1 MKKKE
6 LRRTM
11 MIDFESMYGSLTNE
25 LSGNQKKLN
34 INSAI
39 GVYYGLSKEGNYRLA
54 FLSSSVAPKIEST
67 KMIRVTQG
75 EEAANT
81 YWTCFDLLQ
90 CDAKKVFFAFCAN
103 LIEAI
108 TDVYNEQR
116 ALYMLKKRFIIWKTM
131 FKRDSVGQL
140 SRETIQGLFGELY
153 FMKKY
158 MLGRFGAAVAVQ
170 AWSGPDAKSK
180 DYAVDTEWF
189 EVKTVGANTSTVHIS
204 SLAQLSSD
212 HDGHLIVIKAEAMSD
227 QFSNGESS
235 IGELFDYIF
244 AQINDET
251 AEGIFLSKLSAFG
264 FDSSDES
271 FMSKF
276 DVKSMTSYKVSGD
289 FPRLTEKDITRPEL
303 CDVSYSLIINSLKDY
318 TEDLA

>member
-1 MKKKE
+1 
-6 LRRTM
+6 

-34 INSAI
+34 IHSVI
-39 GVYYGLSKEGNYRLA
+39 GVYYGLSKDGNYRIA

-67 KMIRVTQG
+67 KMLRVTQG

-90 CDAKKVFFAFCAN
+90 HDAKKVFFTFCAN
-103 LIEAI
+103 LIDAV
-108 TDVYNEQR
+108 TDIYDEQK
-116 ALYMLKKRFIIWKTM
+116 ALYALKKRYITWKTM
-131 FKRDSVGQL
+131 FRRDSANKL
-140 SRETIQGLFGELY
+140 SREVLQGLFGELY

-170 AWSGPDAKSK
+170 AWSGPDFKSK
-180 DYAVDTEWF
+180 DYAVDAEWF
-189 EVKTVGANTSTVHIS
+189 EVKTVGANTTTVHIS
-204 SLAQLSSD
+204 SLAQLSSN
-212 HDGHLIVIKAEAMSD
+212 HDGHLIVVKAEAMSD

-235 IGELFDYIF
+235 IEELFKYIF

-276 DVKSMTSYKVSGD
+276 DVKSMTSYKVSGE
-289 FPRLTEKDITRPEL
+289 FPRLTEKDITRPEI

>member
-1 MKKKE
+1 
-6 LRRTM
+6 

-34 INSAI
+34 IHSVI
-39 GVYYGLSKEGNYRLA
+39 GVYYGLSKDGNYRIA

-67 KMIRVTQG
+67 KMLRVTQG

-90 CDAKKVFFAFCAN
+90 HDAKKVFFTFCAN
-103 LIEAI
+103 LIDAV
-108 TDVYNEQR
+108 TDIYDEQK
-116 ALYMLKKRFIIWKTM
+116 ALYALKKRYITWKTM
-131 FKRDSVGQL
+131 FRRDSANKL
-140 SRETIQGLFGELY
+140 SREVLQGLFGELY

-158 MLGRFGAAVAVQ
+158 MLDRFGAAVAVQ
-170 AWSGPDAKSK
+170 AWSGPDFRSK

-189 EVKTVGANTSTVHIS
+189 EVKAVGANTSTVHIS

-235 IGELFDYIF
+235 IEELFNYIF

-289 FPRLTEKDITRPEL
+289 FPRLTEKDITRPEI

-318 TEDLA
+318 MEDLA

>member
-1 MKKKE
+1 
-6 LRRTM
+6 

-34 INSAI
+34 IHSVI
-39 GVYYGLSKEGNYRLA
+39 GVYYGLSKDGNYRIA

-67 KMIRVTQG
+67 IMLRVTQG

-90 CDAKKVFFAFCAN
+90 HDAKKVFFTFCAN
-103 LIEAI
+103 LIDAV
-108 TDVYNEQR
+108 TDIYDEQK
-116 ALYMLKKRFIIWKTM
+116 ALYALKKRYITWKTM
-131 FKRDSVGQL
+131 FRRDSSNKL
-140 SRETIQGLFGELY
+140 SKEVLQGLFGELY

-158 MLGRFGAAVAVQ
+158 MLDRFGASVAVQ
-170 AWSGPDAKSK
+170 AWSGPDFKSK
-180 DYAVDTEWF
+180 DYAVDAEWF

-276 DVKSMTSYKVSGD
+276 DVKSMNAYKVSGD
-289 FPRLTEKDITRPEL
+289 FPRLTEKDIARPEI

>member
-1 MKKKE
+1 
-6 LRRTM
+6 

-34 INSAI
+34 IHSVI
-39 GVYYGLSKEGNYRLA
+39 GVYYGLSKDGNYRIA

-67 KMIRVTQG
+67 KMLRVTQG

-90 CDAKKVFFAFCAN
+90 HDAKKVFFTFCAN
-103 LIEAI
+103 LIDAV
-108 TDVYNEQR
+108 TDIYDEQK
-116 ALYMLKKRFIIWKTM
+116 ALYALKKRYITWKTM
-131 FKRDSVGQL
+131 FRRDSANKL
-140 SRETIQGLFGELY
+140 SREVLQGLFGELY

-158 MLGRFGAAVAVQ
+158 MLNRFGAAVAVQ
-170 AWSGPDAKSK
+170 AWSGPDFKSK

-189 EVKTVGANTSTVHIS
+189 EVKTVGANTTTVHIS

-212 HDGHLIVIKAEAMSD
+212 HDGHLIVVKAEAMSD

-235 IGELFDYIF
+235 IEELFNYIF

-289 FPRLTEKDITRPEL
+289 FPRLTEKDITRPEI

-318 TEDLA
+318 KEDLA

>member
-1 MKKKE
+1 
-6 LRRTM
+6 
-11 MIDFESMYGSLTNE
+11 MIDFESMYGSLTSE

-34 INSAI
+34 IHSVI
-39 GVYYGLSKEGNYRLA
+39 GVYYGLSKDGNYRIA

-67 KMIRVTQG
+67 KMLRVTQG

-90 CDAKKVFFAFCAN
+90 HDAKKVFFTFCAN
-103 LIEAI
+103 LIDAV
-108 TDVYNEQR
+108 TDIYDEQK
-116 ALYMLKKRFIIWKTM
+116 ALCALKKRYITWKTM
-131 FKRDSVGQL
+131 FRRDSSNKL
-140 SRETIQGLFGELY
+140 SREVLQGLFGELY

-158 MLGRFGAAVAVQ
+158 MLDRFGAAVAVQ
-170 AWSGPDAKSK
+170 AWSGPDFKSK

-189 EVKTVGANTSTVHIS
+189 EVKTVGANTTTVHIS
-204 SLAQLSSD
+204 SLAQLSSN
-212 HDGHLIVIKAEAMSD
+212 HDGHLIVVKAEAMSD

-235 IGELFDYIF
+235 IEELFKYIF

-289 FPRLTEKDITRPEL
+289 FPRLTEKDITRPEI

-318 TEDLA
+318 KEDLA

>member
-1 MKKKE
+1 
-6 LRRTM
+6 

-34 INSAI
+34 IHSVI
-39 GVYYGLSKEGNYRLA
+39 GVYYGLSKDGNYRIA

-67 KMIRVTQG
+67 KMLRVTQG

-90 CDAKKVFFAFCAN
+90 HDAKKVFFTFCAN
-103 LIEAI
+103 LIDAV
-108 TDVYNEQR
+108 TDIYDEQK
-116 ALYMLKKRFIIWKTM
+116 ALYALKKRYITWKTM
-131 FKRDSVGQL
+131 FRRDSANKL
-140 SRETIQGLFGELY
+140 SREVLQGLFGELY

-170 AWSGPDAKSK
+170 AWSGPDFKSK

-189 EVKTVGANTSTVHIS
+189 EVKTVGANTTTVHIS

-212 HDGHLIVIKAEAMSD
+212 HDGHLIVVKAESMSD

-235 IGELFDYIF
+235 IEELFKYIF

-289 FPRLTEKDITRPEL
+289 FPRLTEKDITRPEI

-318 TEDLA
+318 KEDLA

>member
-1 MKKKE
+1 
-6 LRRTM
+6 
-11 MIDFESMYGSLTNE
+11 
-25 LSGNQKKLN
+25 
-34 INSAI
+34 
-39 GVYYGLSKEGNYRLA
+39 
-54 FLSSSVAPKIEST
+54 
-67 KMIRVTQG
+67 
-75 EEAANT
+75 
-81 YWTCFDLLQ
+81 
-90 CDAKKVFFAFCAN
+90 
-103 LIEAI
+103 
-108 TDVYNEQR
+108 
-116 ALYMLKKRFIIWKTM
+116 M
-131 FKRDSVGQL
+131 FKRDAGGKI
-140 SRETIQGLFGELY
+140 SREVLQGLFGELY

-158 MLGRFGAAVAVQ
+158 MLDHFGAAVAVQ
-170 AWSGPDAKSK
+170 AWSGPDFKSK

-189 EVKTVGANTSTVHIS
+189 EVKTVGANTTTVHIS

-212 HDGHLIVIKAEAMSD
+212 HDGHLIVVKAEAMSD

-235 IGELFDYIF
+235 IEELFNYIF

-289 FPRLTEKDITRPEL
+289 FPRLTEKDITSPEI

-318 TEDLA
+318 MEDLA

>member
-1 MKKKE
+1 
-6 LRRTM
+6 
-11 MIDFESMYGSLTNE
+11 MIDFESMYGSLTTE

-34 INSAI
+34 IHSAI
-39 GVYYGLSKEGNYRLA
+39 GVYYGLSKEGNYRIA
-54 FLSSSVAPKIEST
+54 FLSSYVAPKIEST
-67 KMIRVTQG
+67 KMLRVTQG

-90 CDAKKVFFAFCAN
+90 HDAKKVFFTFCAN
-103 LIEAI
+103 LIDAV
-108 TDVYNEQR
+108 TDIYDEQK
-116 ALYMLKKRFIIWKTM
+116 ALYALKKRYITWKTM
-131 FKRDSVGQL
+131 FRRDSANKL
-140 SRETIQGLFGELY
+140 SREVLQGLFGELY

-170 AWSGPDAKSK
+170 AWSGPDFKSK
-180 DYAVDTEWF
+180 DYAVDAEWF
-189 EVKTVGANTSTVHIS
+189 EVKTVGANTTTVHIS

-212 HDGHLIVIKAEAMSD
+212 HAGHLIVVKAEAMSD

-235 IGELFDYIF
+235 IEELFKYIF

-289 FPRLTEKDITRPEL
+289 FPRLTEKDITRPEI

-318 TEDLA
+318 KEDLA

>member
-1 MKKKE
+1 
-6 LRRTM
+6 

-34 INSAI
+34 VHSVI
-39 GVYYGLSKEGNYRLA
+39 GVYYGLSKDGNYRIA

-67 KMIRVTQG
+67 KMLRVTQG

-90 CDAKKVFFAFCAN
+90 HDAKKVFFTFCAN
-103 LIEAI
+103 LIDAV
-108 TDVYNEQR
+108 TDIYDEQK
-116 ALYMLKKRFIIWKTM
+116 ALYALKKRYITWKTM
-131 FKRDSVGQL
+131 FRRDSSNKL
-140 SRETIQGLFGELY
+140 SKEVLQGLFGELY

-158 MLGRFGAAVAVQ
+158 MLDRFGAAVAVQ
-170 AWSGPDAKSK
+170 AWSGPDFKSK

-189 EVKTVGANTSTVHIS
+189 EVKTVGANTTTVHIS

-212 HDGHLIVIKAEAMSD
+212 HDGHLIVVKAEAMSD

-235 IGELFDYIF
+235 IEELFNYIF

-264 FDSSDES
+264 FDSSGES

-289 FPRLTEKDITRPEL
+289 FPRLTEKDITRPEI

-318 TEDLA
+318 MEDLA

>member
-1 MKKKE
+1 
-6 LRRTM
+6 

-34 INSAI
+34 IHSVI
-39 GVYYGLSKEGNYRLA
+39 GVYYGLSKDGNYRIA

-67 KMIRVTQG
+67 KMLRVTQG

-90 CDAKKVFFAFCAN
+90 HDAKKVFFTFCAN
-103 LIEAI
+103 LIDAV
-108 TDVYNEQR
+108 TDIYDEQK
-116 ALYMLKKRFIIWKTM
+116 ALYALKKRYITWKTM
-131 FKRDSVGQL
+131 FRRDSANKL
-140 SRETIQGLFGELY
+140 SREVLQGLFGELY

-158 MLGRFGAAVAVQ
+158 MLDRFGAAVAVQ
-170 AWSGPDAKSK
+170 AWSGPDFRSK

-189 EVKTVGANTSTVHIS
+189 EVKAVGANTSTVHIS

-276 DVKSMTSYKVSGD
+276 DVKSMTAYKVSGD
-289 FPRLTEKDITRPEL
+289 FPRLTEKDIARPEI

-318 TEDLA
+318 MEDLA

>member
-1 MKKKE
+1 M
-6 LRRTM
+6 L
-11 MIDFESMYGSLTNE
+11 
-25 LSGNQKKLN
+25 
-34 INSAI
+34 
-39 GVYYGLSKEGNYRLA
+39 
-54 FLSSSVAPKIEST
+54 
-67 KMIRVTQG
+67 RVTQG
-75 EEAANT
+75 EEATNI

-90 CDAKKVFFAFCAN
+90 HDAKKVFFTFCAN
-103 LIEAI
+103 LIDAV
-108 TDVYNEQR
+108 TDIYDEQK
-116 ALYMLKKRFIIWKTM
+116 ALYALKKRYITWKTM
-131 FKRDSVGQL
+131 FRRDSSNKL
-140 SRETIQGLFGELY
+140 SREVLQGLFGELY

-158 MLGRFGAAVAVQ
+158 MLDRFGAAVAVQ
-170 AWSGPDAKSK
+170 AWSGPDFKSK

-189 EVKTVGANTSTVHIS
+189 EVKTVGANTTTVHIS

-212 HDGHLIVIKAEAMSD
+212 HDGHLIVVKAEAMSD

-235 IGELFDYIF
+235 IEELFNYIF

-289 FPRLTEKDITRPEL
+289 FPRLTEKDITRPEI

-318 TEDLA
+318 TEDLE

>member
-1 MKKKE
+1 MLK
-6 LRRTM
+6 
-11 MIDFESMYGSLTNE
+11 
-25 LSGNQKKLN
+25 
-34 INSAI
+34 
-39 GVYYGLSKEGNYRLA
+39 
-54 FLSSSVAPKIEST
+54 
-67 KMIRVTQG
+67 VTQG
-75 EEAANT
+75 KESESV

-90 CDAKKVFFAFCAN
+90 SDARKVFFAFCTN
-103 LIEAI
+103 LVDAI
-108 TDVYNEQR
+108 TDRYSETQ
-116 ALYMLKKRFIIWKTM
+116 ALSALKKRYIIWKNM
-131 FKRDSVGQL
+131 FKRDAGGKV
-140 SRETIQGLFGELY
+140 SREVLQGLFGELY

-276 DVKSMTSYKVSGD
+276 DVKSLISYRASGD
-289 FPRLTEKDITRPEL
+289 FPRLTEKDITRPEI

-318 TEDLA
+318 MEDLA

>member
-1 MKKKE
+1 
-6 LRRTM
+6 

-34 INSAI
+34 IHSVI
-39 GVYYGLSKEGNYRLA
+39 GVYYGLSKDGNYRIA

-67 KMIRVTQG
+67 KMLRVTQG

-90 CDAKKVFFAFCAN
+90 HDAKKVFFTFCAN
-103 LIEAI
+103 LIDAV
-108 TDVYNEQR
+108 TDIYDEQK
-116 ALYMLKKRFIIWKTM
+116 ALYALKKRYITWKTM
-131 FKRDSVGQL
+131 FRRDSANKL
-140 SRETIQGLFGELY
+140 SREVLQGLFGELY

-158 MLGRFGAAVAVQ
+158 MLNRFGAAVAVQ
-170 AWSGPDAKSK
+170 AWSGPDFKSK

-189 EVKTVGANTSTVHIS
+189 EVKTVGANTTTVHIS

-212 HDGHLIVIKAEAMSD
+212 HDGHLIVVKAEAMSD

-235 IGELFDYIF
+235 IEELFKYIF

-276 DVKSMTSYKVSGD
+276 DVKSMTSYKVCGD
-289 FPRLTEKDITRPEL
+289 FPRLTEKDIARPEI

-318 TEDLA
+318 KEDLA

>member
-1 MKKKE
+1 
-6 LRRTM
+6 

-34 INSAI
+34 IHSVI
-39 GVYYGLSKEGNYRLA
+39 GVYYGLSKDGNYRIA

-67 KMIRVTQG
+67 KMLRVTQG

-81 YWTCFDLLQ
+81 YWTCLDLLQ
-90 CDAKKVFFAFCAN
+90 HDAKKVFFTFCAN
-103 LIEAI
+103 LIDAV
-108 TDVYNEQR
+108 TDIYDEQK
-116 ALYMLKKRFIIWKTM
+116 ALYALKKRYITWKTM
-131 FKRDSVGQL
+131 FRRDSSNKL
-140 SRETIQGLFGELY
+140 SKEVLQGLFGELY

-158 MLGRFGAAVAVQ
+158 MLDRFGAAVAVQ
-170 AWSGPDAKSK
+170 AWSGPDFKSK
-180 DYAVDTEWF
+180 DYAVDAEWF

-289 FPRLTEKDITRPEL
+289 FPRLTEKDITRPEI

>member
-1 MKKKE
+1 
-6 LRRTM
+6 

-34 INSAI
+34 VNSVI
-39 GVYYGLSKEGNYRLA
+39 SVYYGLSKDGNYRIA
-54 FLSSSVAPKIEST
+54 FLSSAPAPKIEST
-67 KMIRVTQG
+67 KMLRVTQG

-90 CDAKKVFFAFCAN
+90 HDAKKVFFTFCAN
-103 LIEAI
+103 LIDSVSDI
-108 TDVYNEQR
+108 YDEQK
-116 ALYMLKKRFIIWKTM
+116 ALYALKKRYITWKTM
-131 FKRDSVGQL
+131 FRRDSSNKL
-140 SRETIQGLFGELY
+140 SREVLQGLFGELY

-158 MLGRFGAAVAVQ
+158 MLDHFGAAVAVQ

-180 DYAVDTEWF
+180 DYAVETEWF

-204 SLAQLSSD
+204 SLAQLSSEY
-212 HDGHLIVIKAEAMSD
+212 DGHLIVIKAEAMSD

-235 IGELFDYIF
+235 IEELFHYIF

-251 AEGIFLSKLSAFG
+251 AEGIFLSKLSALG

-276 DVKSMTSYKVSGD
+276 DVKSMTAYKVSGD
-289 FPRLTEKDITRPEL
+289 FPRLTEKDIARPEI

-318 TEDLA
+318 MEGLT

>member
-1 MKKKE
+1 MV
-6 LRRTM
+6 
-11 MIDFESMYGSLTNE
+11 DFEQEYKSFVNE
-25 LSGNQKKLN
+25 ASGNQKR
-34 INSAI
+34 IPVNSAL
-39 GVYYGLSKEGNYRLA
+39 GVYCGLSEEGNFRIA
-54 FLSSSVAPKIEST
+54 FMSTSSAPKIEST
-67 KMIRVTQG
+67 RMLKVTQG
-75 EEAANT
+75 KESESV

-90 CDAKKVFFAFCAN
+90 SDARKVFFAFCTN
-103 LIEAI
+103 LVDAV
-108 TDVYNEQR
+108 TDKYNENQ
-116 ALYMLKKRFIIWKTM
+116 ALSALKKRYIIWKNM
-131 FKRDSVGQL
+131 FKRDSAGKV
-140 SRETIQGLFGELY
+140 SREVLQGLFGELY

-158 MLGRFGAAVAVQ
+158 MLDRFGAAVAVQ
-170 AWSGPDAKSK
+170 AWSGPDFKSK

-189 EVKTVGANTSTVHIS
+189 EVKTVGANTTTVHIS

-212 HDGHLIVIKAEAMSD
+212 HYGHLIVVKAEAMSD

-235 IGELFDYIF
+235 IEELFNYIF

-276 DVKSMTSYKVSGD
+276 DVKSMTSYKVRGD
-289 FPRLTEKDITRPEL
+289 FPRLTEKDITRPEI

>member
-1 MKKKE
+1 
-6 LRRTM
+6 

-34 INSAI
+34 IHSVI
-39 GVYYGLSKEGNYRLA
+39 GVYYGLSKDGNYRIA

-67 KMIRVTQG
+67 KMLRVTQG

-90 CDAKKVFFAFCAN
+90 HDAKKVFFTFCAN
-103 LIEAI
+103 LIDAVTGI
-108 TDVYNEQR
+108 YDEQK
-116 ALYMLKKRFIIWKTM
+116 ALYALKKRYITWKTM
-131 FKRDSVGQL
+131 FRRDSSNKL
-140 SRETIQGLFGELY
+140 PREVLQGLFGELY

-158 MLGRFGAAVAVQ
+158 MLDRFGAAVAVQ

-189 EVKTVGANTSTVHIS
+189 EVKTIGANTTTVHIS

-235 IGELFDYIF
+235 IEELFDYIF
-244 AQINDET
+244 TQFNDET

-276 DVKSMTSYKVSGD
+276 DVKSMNEYKVSGD
-289 FPRLTEKDITRPEL
+289 FPRLTEKDIARPEI

-318 TEDLA
+318 MEDLA

>member
-1 MKKKE
+1 
-6 LRRTM
+6 

-34 INSAI
+34 IHSVI
-39 GVYYGLSKEGNYRLA
+39 GVYYGLSKDGNYRIA

-67 KMIRVTQG
+67 KMLRVTQG

-90 CDAKKVFFAFCAN
+90 HDAKKVFFTFCAN
-103 LIEAI
+103 LIDAV
-108 TDVYNEQR
+108 TDIYDEQK
-116 ALYMLKKRFIIWKTM
+116 ALYALKKRYITWKTM
-131 FKRDSVGQL
+131 FRRDSANKL
-140 SRETIQGLFGELY
+140 SREVLQGLFGELY

-158 MLGRFGAAVAVQ
+158 MLDHFGAAVAVQ
-170 AWSGPDAKSK
+170 AWSGPDFKSK

-189 EVKTVGANTSTVHIS
+189 EVKTVGANTTTVHIS

-212 HDGHLIVIKAEAMSD
+212 HDGHLIVVKAESMSD

-235 IGELFDYIF
+235 IEELFKYIF

-276 DVKSMTSYKVSGD
+276 DVKSMTSYKVSGE
-289 FPRLTEKDITRPEL
+289 FPRLTEKDITRPEI
-303 CDVSYSLIINSLKDY
+303 CDVSYSLIMNSLKDY
-318 TEDLA
+318 KEDLA

>member
-1 MKKKE
+1 
-6 LRRTM
+6 

-34 INSAI
+34 VHSVI
-39 GVYYGLSKEGNYRLA
+39 GVYYGLSKDGNYRIA

-67 KMIRVTQG
+67 KMLRVTQG

-90 CDAKKVFFAFCAN
+90 QDAKKVFFTFCAN
-103 LIEAI
+103 LIDVV
-108 TDVYNEQR
+108 TDIYDEQK
-116 ALYMLKKRFIIWKTM
+116 ALYALKKRYITWKTM
-131 FKRDSVGQL
+131 FRRDSSNKL
-140 SRETIQGLFGELY
+140 SREVLQGLFGELY

-158 MLGRFGAAVAVQ
+158 MLDHFGAAVAVQ
-170 AWSGPDAKSK
+170 AWSGPDFKSK

-189 EVKTVGANTSTVHIS
+189 EVKTVGANTTTVHIS

-212 HDGHLIVIKAEAMSD
+212 HDGHLIVVKAEAMSD

-235 IGELFDYIF
+235 IEELFNYIF

-251 AEGIFLSKLSAFG
+251 AEAIFLSKLSAFG

-289 FPRLTEKDITRPEL
+289 FPRLTEKDLTRPEI

>member
-1 MKKKE
+1 
-6 LRRTM
+6 

-34 INSAI
+34 IHSVI
-39 GVYYGLSKEGNYRLA
+39 GVYYGLSKDGNYRIA

-67 KMIRVTQG
+67 KMLRVTQG

-90 CDAKKVFFAFCAN
+90 HDAKKVFFTFCAN
-103 LIEAI
+103 LIDAV
-108 TDVYNEQR
+108 TDIYDEQK
-116 ALYMLKKRFIIWKTM
+116 ALYALKKRYITWKTM
-131 FKRDSVGQL
+131 FRRDSSNKL
-140 SRETIQGLFGELY
+140 SKEVLQGLFGELY

-158 MLGRFGAAVAVQ
+158 MLDRFGAAVAVQ
-170 AWSGPDAKSK
+170 AWSGPDFKSK
-180 DYAVDTEWF
+180 DYAVDAEWF

-276 DVKSMTSYKVSGD
+276 DVKSMNAYKVSGD
-289 FPRLTEKDITRPEL
+289 FPRLTEKDIARPEI

-318 TEDLA
+318 MEDLA

>member
-1 MKKKE
+1 
-6 LRRTM
+6 

-34 INSAI
+34 IHSVI
-39 GVYYGLSKEGNYRLA
+39 GVYYGLSKDGNYRIA

-67 KMIRVTQG
+67 KMLRVTQG

-90 CDAKKVFFAFCAN
+90 HDAKKVFFTFCAN
-103 LIEAI
+103 LIDAV
-108 TDVYNEQR
+108 TDIYDEQK
-116 ALYMLKKRFIIWKTM
+116 ALYALKKRYITWKTM
-131 FKRDSVGQL
+131 FRRDSANKL
-140 SRETIQGLFGELY
+140 SREVLQGLFGELY

-158 MLGRFGAAVAVQ
+158 MLDRFGAAVAVQ
-170 AWSGPDAKSK
+170 AWSGPDFKSK

-189 EVKTVGANTSTVHIS
+189 EVKTVGANTTTVHIS

-212 HDGHLIVIKAEAMSD
+212 HDGHLIVVKAEAMSD

-235 IGELFDYIF
+235 IEELFKYIF

-276 DVKSMTSYKVSGD
+276 DVKSMTSYKVNGD
-289 FPRLTEKDITRPEL
+289 FPRLTEKDIARPEI

-318 TEDLA
+318 KEDLA

>member
-1 MKKKE
+1 
-6 LRRTM
+6 

-34 INSAI
+34 IHSVI
-39 GVYYGLSKEGNYRLA
+39 GVYYGLSKDGNYRIA

-67 KMIRVTQG
+67 KMLRVTQG

-90 CDAKKVFFAFCAN
+90 HDAKKVFFTFCAN
-103 LIEAI
+103 LIDAV
-108 TDVYNEQR
+108 TDIYDEQK
-116 ALYMLKKRFIIWKTM
+116 ALYALKKRYITWKTM
-131 FKRDSVGQL
+131 FRRDSANKL
-140 SRETIQGLFGELY
+140 SREVLQGLFGELY

-170 AWSGPDAKSK
+170 AWSGPDFKSK

-189 EVKTVGANTSTVHIS
+189 EVKTVGANTTTVHIS

-212 HDGHLIVIKAEAMSD
+212 HDGHLIVVKAESMSD

-235 IGELFDYIF
+235 IEELFNYIF

-276 DVKSMTSYKVSGD
+276 DVKSMTSYKVNGE
-289 FPRLTEKDITRPEL
+289 FPRLTEKDITRPEI

>member
-1 MKKKE
+1 
-6 LRRTM
+6 

-34 INSAI
+34 VHSVI
-39 GVYYGLSKEGNYRLA
+39 GVYYGLSKDGNYRIA

-67 KMIRVTQG
+67 KMLRVTQG

-90 CDAKKVFFAFCAN
+90 HDAKKVFFTFCAN
-103 LIEAI
+103 LIDAV
-108 TDVYNEQR
+108 TDIYDEQK
-116 ALYMLKKRFIIWKTM
+116 ALYALKKRYITWKTM
-131 FKRDSVGQL
+131 FRRDSANKL
-140 SRETIQGLFGELY
+140 SREVLQGLFGELY

-158 MLGRFGAAVAVQ
+158 MLDRFGAAVAVQ
-170 AWSGPDAKSK
+170 AWSGPDFKSK

-189 EVKTVGANTSTVHIS
+189 EVKTVGANTTTVHIS

-212 HDGHLIVIKAEAMSD
+212 HDGHLIVVKAEAMSD

-235 IGELFDYIF
+235 IEELFNYIF

-289 FPRLTEKDITRPEL
+289 FPRLTEKDITRPEI

-318 TEDLA
+318 MEDLA

>member
-1 MKKKE
+1 
-6 LRRTM
+6 

-34 INSAI
+34 IHSVI
-39 GVYYGLSKEGNYRLA
+39 GVYYGLSKDGNYRIA

-67 KMIRVTQG
+67 KMLRVTQG

-90 CDAKKVFFAFCAN
+90 HDAKKVFFTFCAN
-103 LIEAI
+103 LIEAV
-108 TDVYNEQR
+108 TNVYDEQK
-116 ALYMLKKRFIIWKTM
+116 ALYALKKRYITWKTM
-131 FKRDSVGQL
+131 FKRDSSNKL
-140 SRETIQGLFGELY
+140 PREVLQGLFGELY

-158 MLGRFGAAVAVQ
+158 MLDRFGAAVAVQ

-189 EVKTVGANTSTVHIS
+189 EVKTIGANTSTVHIS

-235 IGELFDYIF
+235 IGELFEYIF

-251 AEGIFLSKLSAFG
+251 SEGIFLSKLSAFG
-264 FDSSDES
+264 FDASDES

-276 DVKSMTSYKVSGD
+276 DVKSMCSYKVSGD
-289 FPRLTEKDITRPEL
+289 FSRLTEKDITRPEI

>member
-1 MKKKE
+1 
-6 LRRTM
+6 

-34 INSAI
+34 IHSVI
-39 GVYYGLSKEGNYRLA
+39 GVYYGLSKDGNYRIA

-67 KMIRVTQG
+67 KMLRVTQG

-90 CDAKKVFFAFCAN
+90 HDAKKVFFTFCAN
-103 LIEAI
+103 LIDAV
-108 TDVYNEQR
+108 TDIYDEQK
-116 ALYMLKKRFIIWKTM
+116 ALYALKKRYITWKTM
-131 FKRDSVGQL
+131 FRRDSSNKL
-140 SRETIQGLFGELY
+140 SKEVLQGLFGELY

-158 MLGRFGAAVAVQ
+158 MLDRFGAAVAVQ
-170 AWSGPDAKSK
+170 AWSGPDFKSK

-189 EVKTVGANTSTVHIS
+189 EVKTVGANTTTVHIS

-212 HDGHLIVIKAEAMSD
+212 HYGHLIVVKAEAMSD

-235 IGELFDYIF
+235 IEELFNYIF

-289 FPRLTEKDITRPEL
+289 FPRLTEKDIARPEI

-318 TEDLA
+318 MEDLA

>member
-1 MKKKE
+1 
-6 LRRTM
+6 
-11 MIDFESMYGSLTNE
+11 MIDFESMYSSLTNE

-34 INSAI
+34 VHSII
-39 GVYYGLSKEGNYRLA
+39 GVYYGLSKDGNYRIA

-67 KMIRVTQG
+67 KMLRVTQG

-90 CDAKKVFFAFCAN
+90 HDAKKVFFTFCTN
-103 LIEAI
+103 LIDSVTEI
-108 TDVYNEQR
+108 YDEQK
-116 ALYMLKKRFIIWKTM
+116 ALYALKKRYITWKTM
-131 FKRDSVGQL
+131 FGRDSANKL
-140 SRETIQGLFGELY
+140 SREALQGLFGELY

-158 MLGRFGAAVAVQ
+158 MLDRFGAAVAVQ
-170 AWSGPDAKSK
+170 AWSGPDFKSK

-189 EVKTVGANTSTVHIS
+189 EVKTIGANTTTVHIS

-212 HDGHLIVIKAEAMSD
+212 HDGHLIVVKAEAMSD
-227 QFSNGESS
+227 QFSNRESS
-235 IGELFDYIF
+235 IEELFNYIF

-251 AEGIFLSKLSAFG
+251 TEGIFLSKLSAFG

-289 FPRLTEKDITRPEL
+289 FPRLTEKDINRSEI
-303 CDVSYSLIINSLKDY
+303 CDVSYSLIINSLKGY
-318 TEDLA
+318 MEDLA

>member
-1 MKKKE
+1 
-6 LRRTM
+6 

-34 INSAI
+34 IHSVI
-39 GVYYGLSKEGNYRLA
+39 GIYYGLSKDGSYRIA

-67 KMIRVTQG
+67 KMLRVTQG

-90 CDAKKVFFAFCAN
+90 HDAKKVFFTFCAN
-103 LIEAI
+103 LIDAI
-108 TDVYNEQR
+108 TDIYDEQK
-116 ALYMLKKRFIIWKTM
+116 ALYALKKRYITWKTM
-131 FKRDSVGQL
+131 FRRDSSGKL
-140 SRETIQGLFGELY
+140 SREVLQGLFGELY

-158 MLGRFGAAVAVQ
+158 MLDRFGAAVAVQ

-180 DYAVDTEWF
+180 DYAVDTGWF

-204 SLAQLSSD
+204 SLTQLSSD
-212 HDGHLIVIKAEAMSD
+212 YDGHLIVIKAEAMSD

-235 IGELFDYIF
+235 IEELFNYIF

-276 DVKSMTSYKVSGD
+276 DVKSMTAYKVSGD
-289 FPRLTEKDITRPEL
+289 FPRLTEKDITRPEI

>member
-1 MKKKE
+1 
-6 LRRTM
+6 

-34 INSAI
+34 IRSVI
-39 GVYYGLSKEGNYRLA
+39 GVYYGLSKDGNYRIA

-67 KMIRVTQG
+67 KMLRVTQG

-90 CDAKKVFFAFCAN
+90 HDAKKVFFTFCAN
-103 LIEAI
+103 LIDAV
-108 TDVYNEQR
+108 TDIYDEQK
-116 ALYMLKKRFIIWKTM
+116 ALYTLKKRYITWKTM
-131 FKRDSVGQL
+131 FRRDSANKL
-140 SRETIQGLFGELY
+140 SREVLQGLFGELY

-170 AWSGPDAKSK
+170 AWSGPDFKSK
-180 DYAVDTEWF
+180 DYSVDTEWF
-189 EVKTVGANTSTVHIS
+189 EVKTVGANTTTVHIS
-204 SLAQLSSD
+204 SLAQLSSN
-212 HDGHLIVIKAEAMSD
+212 HDGHLIVVKAEAMSD

-235 IGELFDYIF
+235 IEELFKYIF

-289 FPRLTEKDITRPEL
+289 FPRLTEKDINRPEI

-318 TEDLA
+318 KEDLA

>member
-1 MKKKE
+1 
-6 LRRTM
+6 

-34 INSAI
+34 IHSVI
-39 GVYYGLSKEGNYRLA
+39 GVYYGLSKDGNYRIA

-67 KMIRVTQG
+67 KMLRVTQG

-90 CDAKKVFFAFCAN
+90 HDAKKVFFTFCAN
-103 LIEAI
+103 LIDAV
-108 TDVYNEQR
+108 TDIYDEQK
-116 ALYMLKKRFIIWKTM
+116 ALYALKKRYITWKTM
-131 FKRDSVGQL
+131 FRRDSANKL
-140 SRETIQGLFGELY
+140 SREVLQGLFGELY

-158 MLGRFGAAVAVQ
+158 MLDRFGAAVAVQ
-170 AWSGPDAKSK
+170 AWSGPDFKSK

-189 EVKTVGANTSTVHIS
+189 EVKTVGANTTTVHIS

-212 HDGHLIVIKAEAMSD
+212 HDGHLIVVKAEAMSD

-235 IGELFDYIF
+235 IEELFNYIF

-289 FPRLTEKDITRPEL
+289 FPRLTEKDITRPEI

-318 TEDLA
+318 MEDLA